1 MPEALSLESNRLGAS
16 RCDATTRIDIY
27 SVCVAIL
34 AICRAMAY
42 LFVMT
47 KPSRHEPGSDHVNE
61 LQHTKT
67 PVTTPVTTPDNL
79 KCRWCR
85 SPLPPNSGAGRRR
98 EFCSQACRQWDWVAR
113 QRASELALSEDEL
126 VITRTERDKLR
137 DQIFVLRCAVQDV
150 EQDLDPSIDPT
161 TRDYKA
167 ALSWLLDAARPLVQD
182 PSQP

>member
-1 MPEALSLESNRLGAS
+1 
-16 RCDATTRIDIY
+16 
-27 SVCVAIL
+27 
-34 AICRAMAY
+34 MAY

-47 KPSRHEPGSDHVNE
+47 KHHQDADTHKNVTE
-61 LQHTKT
+61 LEHTQSPAST
-67 PVTTPVTTPDNL
+67 QDAF

-85 SPLPPNSGAGRRR
+85 SPLAPNSGAGRRR

>member
-1 MPEALSLESNRLGAS
+1 M
-16 RCDATTRIDIY
+16 T
-27 SVCVAIL
+27 
-34 AICRAMAY
+34 Y

-47 KPSRHEPGSDHVNE
+47 KKPDPKDETGKSVSNTQTPITTQDH
-61 LQHTKT
+61 
-67 PVTTPVTTPDNL
+67 L

-85 SPLPPNSGAGRRR
+85 SPLPASSGAGRPR

-137 DQIFVLRCAVQDV
+137 DQIFVFRCAVQDV

-182 PSQP
+182 QSQT

>member
-1 MPEALSLESNRLGAS
+1 M
-16 RCDATTRIDIY
+16 
-27 SVCVAIL
+27 L
-34 AICRAMAY
+34 AFCPYITY

-47 KPSRHEPGSDHVNE
+47 KSPQTPSTGQAN
-61 LQHTKT
+61 QHTRS
-67 PVTTPVTTPDNL
+67 PVAAPDSH

-85 SPLPPNSGAGRRR
+85 SPLPHSTGAGRRR

-126 VITRTERDKLR
+126 VITRSERDKLR

-150 EQDLDPSIDPT
+150 EQDLDPAIDPT

>member
-1 MPEALSLESNRLGAS
+1 M
-16 RCDATTRIDIY
+16 T
-27 SVCVAIL
+27 
-34 AICRAMAY
+34 Y

-47 KPSRHEPGSDHVNE
+47 KSSQPDEGNKQVGK
-61 LQHTKT
+61 LQHTQS
-67 PVTTPVTTPDNL
+67 PGVASDAH

-85 SPLPPNSGAGRRR
+85 NPLPATSGAGRRR
-98 EFCSQACRQWDWVAR
+98 EFCSQGCRQWDWVSR

-161 TRDYKA
+161 TRDFKA

>member
-1 MPEALSLESNRLGAS
+1 
-16 RCDATTRIDIY
+16 
-27 SVCVAIL
+27 
-34 AICRAMAY
+34 MAY

-47 KPSRHEPGSDHVNE
+47 KPSQDADGHKHSNE
-61 LQHTKT
+61 LQHTQS
-67 PVTTPVTTPDNL
+67 PVTTADAL

-85 SPLPPNSGAGRRR
+85 SPLAPTSGAGRRR

-182 PSQP
+182 PGQP

>member
-1 MPEALSLESNRLGAS
+1 M
-16 RCDATTRIDIY
+16 T
-27 SVCVAIL
+27 
-34 AICRAMAY
+34 Y

-47 KPSRHEPGSDHVNE
+47 KQTDQEIVTAKSVSNTQTPITTQDH
-61 LQHTKT
+61 
-67 PVTTPVTTPDNL
+67 L

-85 SPLPPNSGAGRRR
+85 SPLPTSSGAGRPR

-182 PSQP
+182 QSQP

>member
-1 MPEALSLESNRLGAS
+1 
-16 RCDATTRIDIY
+16 
-27 SVCVAIL
+27 
-34 AICRAMAY
+34 
-42 LFVMT
+42 MT
-47 KPSRHEPGSDHVNE
+47 K
-61 LQHTKT
+61 L
-67 PVTTPVTTPDNL
+67 PVEQEWQRKQTPDGPR
-79 KCRWCR
+79 CRWCR
-85 SPLPPNSGAGRRR
+85 RVLQERSGPGRPRAY
-98 EFCSQACRQWDWVAR
+98 CSQPCRQWDWVAR

-182 PSQP
+182 QSQT

>member
-1 MPEALSLESNRLGAS
+1 MPEALSLDSSLLGAT
-16 RCDATTRIDIY
+16 RCDGTTRVGIY
-27 SVCVAIL
+27 SVCAVIL
-34 AICRAMAY
+34 AICLNITY

-47 KPSRHEPGSDHVNE
+47 KQSDQPSQNLSNT
-61 LQHTKT
+61 QT
-67 PVTTPVTTPDNL
+67 PVTLQDNL
-79 KCRWCR
+79 RCRWCR
-85 SPLPPNSGAGRRR
+85 SPLPASSGAGRPR

-113 QRASELALSEDEL
+113 QRATELALSEDEL

-182 PSQP
+182 QSQT

>member
-1 MPEALSLESNRLGAS
+1 MPDALSLESKRLGAS
-16 RCDATTRIDIY
+16 RCDGTMLNDIH
-27 SVCVAIL
+27 SVCAAIL
-34 AICRAMAY
+34 AICRVMTY

-47 KPSRHEPGSDHVNE
+47 KPSQPAEGNKHVNG
-61 LQHTKT
+61 LQHTQT
-67 PVTTPVTTPDNL
+67 PVTTQDAH

-126 VITRTERDKLR
+126 VITRSERDKLR

>member
-1 MPEALSLESNRLGAS
+1 MLAFCRLM
-16 RCDATTRIDIY
+16 T
-27 SVCVAIL
+27 
-34 AICRAMAY
+34 Y

-47 KPSRHEPGSDHVNE
+47 KQTDRTIQNAKSVSNTQNPVITQDH
-61 LQHTKT
+61 
-67 PVTTPVTTPDNL
+67 L

-85 SPLPPNSGAGRRR
+85 SPLPASSGAGRPR

-113 QRASELALSEDEL
+113 QRATELALSEDEL

-167 ALSWLLDAARPLVQD
+167 ALSWLLDAAKPLVQD
-182 PSQP
+182 QSQP

>member
-1 MPEALSLESNRLGAS
+1 
-16 RCDATTRIDIY
+16 
-27 SVCVAIL
+27 
-34 AICRAMAY
+34 
-42 LFVMT
+42 MT
-47 KPSRHEPGSDHVNE
+47 KQSDETSSGLSNTQNPITQDH
-61 LQHTKT
+61 
-67 PVTTPVTTPDNL
+67 L

-85 SPLPPNSGAGRRR
+85 SPLPASSGAGRPR

-113 QRASELALSEDEL
+113 QRATELALSEDEL
-126 VITRTERDKLR
+126 VITRAERDKLR

-182 PSQP
+182 KSQP

>member
-1 MPEALSLESNRLGAS
+1 MPEALSLDSSLLGAT
-16 RCDATTRIDIY
+16 RCDGTTRVGIY
-27 SVCVAIL
+27 SVCAVIL
-34 AICRAMAY
+34 AICLNITY

-47 KPSRHEPGSDHVNE
+47 KQSDQPSQNLSNT
-61 LQHTKT
+61 QT
-67 PVTTPVTTPDNL
+67 PVTFQDNL

-85 SPLPPNSGAGRRR
+85 NPLPASSGAGRPR

-182 PSQP
+182 QSQT

>member
-1 MPEALSLESNRLGAS
+1 MPDALSLDNNLLGAT
-16 RCDATTRIDIY
+16 RCDGTTRVDIY
-27 SVCVAIL
+27 SVCAVML
-34 AICRAMAY
+34 AICRYMTY

-47 KPSRHEPGSDHVNE
+47 KQPVHGDITSKSVSNTQTPITTQDH
-61 LQHTKT
+61 
-67 PVTTPVTTPDNL
+67 L

-85 SPLPPNSGAGRRR
+85 SPLPASSGAGRPR

-182 PSQP
+182 QSQT

>member
-1 MPEALSLESNRLGAS
+1 M
-16 RCDATTRIDIY
+16 T
-27 SVCVAIL
+27 
-34 AICRAMAY
+34 Y

-47 KPSRHEPGSDHVNE
+47 KSSQPTNIDKHVNE
-61 LQHTKT
+61 PLHTHT
-67 PVTTPVTTPDNL
+67 PVTPNIL

-85 SPLPPNSGAGRRR
+85 SPLATNSGAGRRR

-126 VITRTERDKLR
+126 VITRSERDKLR

-167 ALSWLLDAARPLVQD
+167 ALSWLLDAARPLIQD
-182 PSQP
+182 KSQP

>member
-1 MPEALSLESNRLGAS
+1 M
-16 RCDATTRIDIY
+16 RCNTRNLPLND
-27 SVCVAIL
+27 L
-34 AICRAMAY
+34 P
-42 LFVMT
+42 F
-47 KPSRHEPGSDHVNE
+47 RHEEGSKQQGELRHTQTPG
-61 LQHTKT
+61 
-67 PVTTPVTTPDNL
+67 VTTDTL

-85 SPLPPNSGAGRRR
+85 HPLPATTGAGRRR
-98 EFCSQACRQWDWVAR
+98 EFCSQSCRQWDWVSR

-137 DQIFVLRCAVQDV
+137 DQIFVLRCAVEDV

-167 ALSWLLDAARPLVQD
+167 ALSWLLDAAKPLVQD

>member
-1 MPEALSLESNRLGAS
+1 ML
-16 RCDATTRIDIY
+16 
-27 SVCVAIL
+27 SVCVEIL
-34 AICRAMAY
+34 AICRPMSY
-42 LFVMT
+42 IFVMT
-47 KPSRHEPGSDHVNE
+47 KPSQPGVGSKQENE
-61 LQHTKT
+61 LQHTQT
-67 PVTTPVTTPDNL
+67 PEVTADAL

-85 SPLPPNSGAGRRR
+85 HPLPPISGAGRRR
-98 EFCSQACRQWDWVAR
+98 EFCSQSCRQWDWVSR

-182 PSQP
+182 PSQS

>member
-1 MPEALSLESNRLGAS
+1 MPDALSLDNNLLGAT
-16 RCDATTRIDIY
+16 RCDGTTRVDIY
-27 SVCVAIL
+27 SVCAVML
-34 AICRAMAY
+34 AICRYMTY

-47 KPSRHEPGSDHVNE
+47 KQPVHGDITSKSVSNTQTPITTQDH
-61 LQHTKT
+61 
-67 PVTTPVTTPDNL
+67 L

-85 SPLPPNSGAGRRR
+85 SPLPASSGAGRPR

-113 QRASELALSEDEL
+113 QRATELALSEDEL
-126 VITRTERDKLR
+126 VITRTERDKLH

-182 PSQP
+182 QSQT

>member
-1 MPEALSLESNRLGAS
+1 
-16 RCDATTRIDIY
+16 
-27 SVCVAIL
+27 
-34 AICRAMAY
+34 
-42 LFVMT
+42 MT
-47 KPSRHEPGSDHVNE
+47 KQTDQMSKSVSNT
-61 LQHTKT
+61 QT
-67 PVTTPVTTPDNL
+67 PVTTQDHL

-85 SPLPPNSGAGRRR
+85 SPLPVSSGSGRPR

-126 VITRTERDKLR
+126 IITRTERDNLR

-182 PSQP
+182 QS

>member
-1 MPEALSLESNRLGAS
+1 MPDALSLESKRLGAS
-16 RCDATTRIDIY
+16 RCDATTRIDIH
-27 SVCVAIL
+27 SVCVVIL
-34 AICRAMAY
+34 AICRFMAY

-47 KPSRHEPGSDHVNE
+47 KPSQSADDSKHANE
-61 LQHTKT
+61 LQHTQ
-67 PVTTPVTTPDNL
+67 TPVTTPDNL

-126 VITRTERDKLR
+126 VITRSERDKLR

>member
-1 MPEALSLESNRLGAS
+1 M
-16 RCDATTRIDIY
+16 TYI
-27 SVCVAIL
+27 
-34 AICRAMAY
+34 
-42 LFVMT
+42 FVMT
-47 KPSRHEPGSDHVNE
+47 KIGRPAVESKQVHLLKNTQSPITSAF
-61 LQHTKT
+61 
-67 PVTTPVTTPDNL
+67 

-85 SPLPPNSGAGRRR
+85 SPLPPNLGAGRRR

-126 VITRTERDKLR
+126 VITRAERDTLR

-182 PSQP
+182 LSQP

>member
-1 MPEALSLESNRLGAS
+1 MPEALSLESNLLGAL
-16 RCDATTRIDIY
+16 RCDGTTRVDIH
-27 SVCVAIL
+27 SVCAVIL
-34 AICRAMAY
+34 AICRRMTY

-47 KPSRHEPGSDHVNE
+47 KQTDETSQVASNT
-61 LQHTKT
+61 QN
-67 PVTTPVTTPDNL
+67 PVTIQDHL

-85 SPLPPNSGAGRRR
+85 SPLPVSSGAGRPR

-182 PSQP
+182 QSQP

>member
-1 MPEALSLESNRLGAS
+1 
-16 RCDATTRIDIY
+16 
-27 SVCVAIL
+27 
-34 AICRAMAY
+34 MAY

-47 KPSRHEPGSDHVNE
+47 KPSQPADGNKHVNE
-61 LQHTKT
+61 LQHTQT
-67 PVTTPVTTPDNL
+67 PVATPDAL